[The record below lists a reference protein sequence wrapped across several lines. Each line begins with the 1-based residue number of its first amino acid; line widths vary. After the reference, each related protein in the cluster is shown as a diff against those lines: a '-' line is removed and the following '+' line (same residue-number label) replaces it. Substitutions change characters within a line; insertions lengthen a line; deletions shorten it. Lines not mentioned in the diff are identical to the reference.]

1 MKTLVCDVCK
11 RVIQNPIKDRNY
23 FHIKDRDLCEPC
35 KDQLEM
41 VLKPV
46 VRNKHP
52 FNYEWYE
59 RIMTESI
66 EKAVQKGKFDA
77 V

>member
-11 RVIQNPIKDRNY
+11 RAIPTPIKDRNY
-23 FHIKDRDLCEPC
+23 FHIQHRDICEPC
-35 KDQLEM
+35 KDQLEV

-46 VRNKHP
+46 VRAKHP

-59 RIMTESI
+59 RLMMDSL
-66 EKAVQKGKFDA
+66 EKAVAKGRF
-77 V
+77 